1 MPATPDAAWPAV
13 SAFPFD
19 DPEPA
24 RSLYAYAPVLRVG
37 DRAGDWVVSRPGLAG
52 IDLAAPYDPSR
63 YPL

>member
-1 MPATPDAAWPAV
+1 V

-24 RSLYAYAPVLRVG
+24 RSLYAYAPVLHVR
-37 DRAGDWVVSRPGLAG
+37 DWASDWVVNRSRRAG
-52 IDLAAPYDPSR
+52 IDVLAAYDPSR

>member
-1 MPATPDAAWPAV
+1 L

-24 RSLYAYAPVLRVG
+24 RSLYAYVPVLRVG
-37 DRAGDWVVSRPGLAG
+37 DWAGDWVVNRSRRAG
-52 IDLAAPYDPSR
+52 IVVAAYDPSR